1 LNKEET
7 DLIVQ
12 KLNTLIKIT
21 MASAFKGSSKE
32 EKILALLEIGIP
44 RLEIAEI
51 IGCNVQYVDNVKSQA
66 RKSRIKKKQ
75 KDVTEAK
82 VVDKTVEN

>member
-1 LNKEET
+1 MNREET

-21 MASAFKGSSKE
+21 MASAFKDASKE
-32 EKILALLEIGIP
+32 EKILILLEIGIP

-51 IGCNVQYVDNVKSQA
+51 VGCNVQYVDNVKSQA
-66 RKSRIKKKQ
+66 KKSRIKKKQ
-75 KDVTEAK
+75 KDATEAK
-82 VVDKTVEN
+82 VVEKTVEN